1 MKVANH
7 QKKFK
12 GRNTKLIMGN
22 VLSKEIETYQKNKQK
37 LLKESSGKFVLIKG
51 EEIINVF
58 DTSADAIKVGID
70 KFGNTPFLVKQI
82 LEIEPTQNF
91 TSNLIKVKLSCLQ

>member
-1 MKVANH
+1 MKGKK
-7 QKKFK
+7 QKRFK
-12 GRNTKLIMGN
+12 GRNAKLIMAN
-22 VLSKEIETYQKNKQK
+22 VLSKEIETYEKNKQK
-37 LLKESSGKFVLIKG
+37 LLKESHGKFALIKS

-91 TSNLIKVKLSCLQ
+91 TSNLIRISEPCHQ

>member
-1 MKVANH
+1 MKKAKQKNFKSKKTKIIMAN
-7 QKKFK
+7 
-12 GRNTKLIMGN
+12 I
-22 VLSKEIETYQKNKQK
+22 LSKEIETYEKNKQK

-58 DTSADAIKVGID
+58 DTSSDAIKVGID

-91 TSNLIKVKLSCLQ
+91 TSNLIRISTPCLQ

>member
-1 MKVANH
+1 
-7 QKKFK
+7 
-12 GRNTKLIMGN
+12 MGE
-22 VLSKEIETYQKNKQK
+22 VLSKEIETYKKNKQM

-51 EEIINVF
+51 DKIINIF
-58 DTSADAIKVGID
+58 DTSNDAIKVGID

-91 TSNLIKVKLSCLQ
+91 TSNLIRISIPCLQ

>member
-1 MKVANH
+1 MA
-7 QKKFK
+7 
-12 GRNTKLIMGN
+12 N
-22 VLSKEIETYQKNKQK
+22 VLLKEIGVYEKNKQK
-37 LLKESSGKFVLIKG
+37 LLRESSGKFVLIKG
-51 EEIINVF
+51 EQIINVF

-91 TSNLIKVKLSCLQ
+91 TSNLIRFSARCLQ